1 MRTRETETE
10 RVKKIREGVDS
21 KGWTRR
27 GRGFVKKNDGEN
39 VMMRRGTRIF
49 KMFYTWKFI
58 ASLFWIGK
66 EFVWSIIKQ
75 FYLTTSMIIEFK

>member
-58 ASLFWIGK
+58 
-66 EFVWSIIKQ
+66 V
-75 FYLTTSMIIEFK
+75 FYCFSFLDWKRICMEYY